1 MKAILMASGARRPV
15 RSALRS
21 TMVLGVASALLTTA
35 TVLLA
40 ASPASAAGPTVTAIA
55 PVSGPIAGGT
65 MVTITGTGFASPA
78 TVQFGAVAAT
88 SITVVNATTIT
99 AVSPAVAAPATV
111 DVTVTVASVQSTP
124 VVADQF
130 TYVPTVTHISPSS
143 GPIAGGTTVTIT
155 GTGFDSGSTVT
166 FGTVPATSHTFVS
179 STQMTAVSP
188 AVASPTTVHVTVT
201 TSTSQTSAPT
211 TADNFTY
218 GPTVTS
224 VSPAFGPTYGG
235 TGVIITGT
243 GFVAGAT
250 VAFGATPATSVNVV
264 SATTITAVSPAVAT
278 PTVVDVTVSVA
289 GGGTSATGTSDRFTY
304 LPTVTNV
311 SPNSGPVVGGTAVT
325 INGTGFVAGSSV
337 AFGTHP
343 AAAVTIVSSTTISAI
358 SPAATA
364 PGTVDVTVT
373 APGAGTSISSAGD
386 HFTYVPSVSAV
397 SPNSGPVAGGTTVT
411 ISGSGFIAGSSV
423 AFGTH
428 PAAAVTIVS
437 NTTITAVSP
446 AATAPG
452 TVDVTVTA
460 PGAGT
465 SISSVGDHFTYELP
479 ALLAQAPLTLTS
491 TTGTV
496 GTPLALTSSGGS
508 GTGVVTFAVTSTGT
522 AGCVVSG
529 NQLRAAR
536 AGTCSVTVS
545 KAADATYLA
554 ASSAATTVSFSDRV
568 VAVRLSA
575 SRVQGVV
582 LVGRTSVVTII
593 GTGFYAKPTVKSN
606 DPRTR
611 AVVIHDRGKQ
621 LDVRVTAL
629 RGSATGWHLFTITLA
644 NGQRCTVRY
653 LVK

>member
-1 MKAILMASGARRPV
+1 MKAILMARGARRPV

-21 TMVLGVASALLTTA
+21 TMVLGVVSALLTTA

-373 APGAGTSISSAGD
+373 APG
-386 HFTYVPSVSAV
+386 V
-397 SPNSGPVAGGTTVT
+397 
-411 ISGSGFIAGSSV
+411 
-423 AFGTH
+423 
-428 PAAAVTIVS
+428 
-437 NTTITAVSP
+437 
-446 AATAPG
+446 
-452 TVDVTVTA
+452 
-460 PGAGT
+460 GT

>member
-1 MKAILMASGARRPV
+1 MKAILMARGARRPV

-21 TMVLGVASALLTTA
+21 TMVLGVVSALLTTA

-343 AAAVTIVSSTTISAI
+343 AAAVTIVS
-358 SPAATA
+358 
-364 PGTVDVTVT
+364 
-373 APGAGTSISSAGD
+373 
-386 HFTYVPSVSAV
+386 
-397 SPNSGPVAGGTTVT
+397 
-411 ISGSGFIAGSSV
+411 
-423 AFGTH
+423 
-428 PAAAVTIVS
+428 